1 MKLSSKG
8 RYAVMAL
15 TDLAIYDQLGPVSLR
30 EISLRQNISLMY
42 LEQIFLKLKKNN
54 IVRSI
59 RGNKGGYRL
68 SKNASDIKI
77 SEIFFAVDEN
87 VKTIKCIKHL
97 KKGCNGKSVKCNTH
111 KLWDEL
117 DEYINTFFEKKYLS
131 DLAHQNDLEKRI

>member
-87 VKTIKCIKHL
+87 VKTIKCIKHH
-97 KKGCNGKSVKCNTH
+97 KKGCNGKSAKCITH
-111 KLWDEL
+111 ELWDEL
-117 DEYINTFFEKKYLS
+117 DLYINNFFENKNLS
-131 DLAHQNDLEKRI
+131 DLLMTKERKN

>member
-1 MKLSSKG
+1 
-8 RYAVMAL
+8 
-15 TDLAIYDQLGPVSLR
+15 
-30 EISLRQNISLMY
+30 MY